1 MIKMKT
7 PEFTMWEILNVLENK
22 VGREYAQAL
31 KDHINNMNEEIF
43 KLEEAVENETLSC
56 KSYAE
61 KEMEKMYAKL
71 VNKGE

>member
-1 MIKMKT
+1 MKP
-7 PEFTMWEILNVLENK
+7 PEFTMWEILSVLENK

-61 KEMEKMYAKL
+61 KEMEKRYAKL